1 MKIIHLSDTNG
12 QHELI
17 KDLPE
22 SDIIIHSG
30 DITFTGSENE
40 VIAFL
45 EWFIEFTIDNTT
57 YVNTSI
63 LNEKY
68 VLSNKPIILEL

>member
-1 MKIIHLSDTNG
+1 MLITHQLPYNILDFADKNPLWRPDTITKVLQVQPRYHLFGHIHADYGT
-12 QHELI
+12 EI
-17 KDLPE
+17 
-22 SDIIIHSG
+22 
-30 DITFTGSENE
+30 
-40 VIAFL
+40 
-45 EWFIEFTIDNTT
+45 IDNTT